1 MHAHVRPVRRPLGL
15 CISLCFV
22 GSLMGHPMG
31 QAQALTLAEA
41 MGHAL
46 AHDPT
51 YLAATQAREAGLEKR
66 AQGRANLLPTISATA
81 DARKLDIDGVA
92 RELDYRSY
100 VVSLNQPLL
109 DLAAIRAAQQGSQ
122 SAIAA
127 EASFGTARQDA
138 LLRVAAAYFDVL
150 NAQEA
155 LSVTQAEK
163 KAIGEQLESAKRS
176 FEVGTATVTD
186 QQEAQARFD
195 LILASE
201 IRAQN
206 SLNVKRQA
214 LSLIMGQSLP
224 ATLPD
229 LRANLQIPS
238 PTPMNAEDWVAQA
251 RAGNF
256 GVLKAQADQERAR
269 LDVSRQIAG
278 HLPSLDIVAA
288 RLRGRE
294 TTGIDSRSDSNYVGL
309 SLTVPIIA
317 GGATTS
323 LVREASALHNEARHK
338 LDAARLTAEQTAR
351 EAYLNVVAG
360 LAQISALQAAERSS
374 QLALESNRLGYEV
387 GVRINIDVLNAQ
399 QQLFAAQRDL
409 AKARNDTLLA
419 SLQLRAAV
427 GGLQPADVEAV
438 SQVISAR

>member
-1 MHAHVRPVRRPLGL
+1 MHAHVRPARRPLGL

-155 LSVTQAEK
+155 LSVT
-163 KAIGEQLESAKRS
+163 
-176 FEVGTATVTD
+176 
-186 QQEAQARFD
+186 
-195 LILASE
+195 
-201 IRAQN
+201 
-206 SLNVKRQA
+206 
-214 LSLIMGQSLP
+214 
-224 ATLPD
+224 
-229 LRANLQIPS
+229 
-238 PTPMNAEDWVAQA
+238 
-251 RAGNF
+251 
-256 GVLKAQADQERAR
+256 
-269 LDVSRQIAG
+269 
-278 HLPSLDIVAA
+278 
-288 RLRGRE
+288 
-294 TTGIDSRSDSNYVGL
+294 
-309 SLTVPIIA
+309 
-317 GGATTS
+317 
-323 LVREASALHNEARHK
+323 
-338 LDAARLTAEQTAR
+338 
-351 EAYLNVVAG
+351 
-360 LAQISALQAAERSS
+360 
-374 QLALESNRLGYEV
+374 
-387 GVRINIDVLNAQ
+387 
-399 QQLFAAQRDL
+399 
-409 AKARNDTLLA
+409 
-419 SLQLRAAV
+419 
-427 GGLQPADVEAV
+427 
-438 SQVISAR
+438 